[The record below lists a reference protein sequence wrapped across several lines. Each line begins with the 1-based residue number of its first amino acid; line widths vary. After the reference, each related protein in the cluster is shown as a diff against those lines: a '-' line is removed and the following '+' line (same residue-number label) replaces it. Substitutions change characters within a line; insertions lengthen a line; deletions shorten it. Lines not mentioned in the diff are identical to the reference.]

1 MRLLSQPWRISVPL
15 AALALICL
23 APRAHAADPIA
34 TRIAEHITLKNGFD
48 YICDHRETVNG
59 RVRLYTDAAGS
70 NFIEVNE
77 ADIVSDERVS
87 LPVAVPAAAPAPV
100 AAAVTIPVPEK
111 LTDQELKPILVQA
124 EKTYDIDE
132 DLLASV
138 IKQESGGHS
147 RAVSRAGAQGLM
159 QLMPKTASDLGVQN
173 TFVPGQ
179 NIKGGTAYLD
189 WLLKR
194 YDGKLEL
201 ALAAYNAGPAPVD
214 RCHCVPHY
222 RETMAYVARVIH
234 EYNRRYALHHKID
247 MHPAAQTAAMAR

>member
-1 MRLLSQPWRISVPL
+1 MRLRAQPWRLSVPL

-23 APRAHAADPIA
+23 APRAHAADPIT
-34 TRIAEHITLKNGFD
+34 TRMAEHITLKNGFD

-59 RVRLYTDAAGS
+59 RVRLYMDAAGS
-70 NFIEVNE
+70 NFIEVS
-77 ADIVSDERVS
+77 AGDIVSDERVS
-87 LPVAVPAAAPAPV
+87 LPVATPAAVSPAPV
-100 AAAVTIPVPEK
+100 VATVPVPEK
-111 LTDQELKPILVQA
+111 LTDQQLKPMLAQA
-124 EKTYDIDE
+124 EKTYDLDE

-147 RAVSRAGAQGLM
+147 HAVSRAGAQGLM

-194 YDGKLEL
+194 YEGRLEL

-222 RETMAYVARVIH
+222 RETIAYVARVIH
-234 EYNRRYALHHKID
+234 EYNRRYALHHKIEA
-247 MHPAAQTAAMAR
+247 HPAAQTASVAR

>member
-1 MRLLSQPWRISVPL
+1 VPL
-15 AALALICL
+15 AAFALICA

-59 RVRLYTDAAGS
+59 RVRLYMDAAGS
-70 NFIEVNE
+70 NFIEVNA

-87 LPVAVPAAAPAPV
+87 LPVAVPATTPPAAAAAPV
-100 AAAVTIPVPEK
+100 AVPIPEK
-111 LTDQELKPILVQA
+111 LSDQQLKPILAQA

-147 RAVSRAGAQGLM
+147 HAVSRTGAQGLM
-159 QLMPKTASDLGVQN
+159 QLMPQTASQLGVQN

-194 YDGKLEL
+194 YDNKLEW
-201 ALAAYNAGPAPVD
+201 ALAAYNAGPAAVD
-214 RCHCVPHY
+214 KYHGIPPY
-222 RETMAYVARVIH
+222 RETRAYVARVIH
-234 EYNRRYALHHKID
+234 EYNRRYALRHKND
-247 MHPAAQTAAMAR
+247 AHPIAERASAAH